1 MNMHTASLSLL
12 FTFGCALA
20 ASAQDQPKH
29 EAPPQED
36 PKAIHVES
44 FVKRLTISGEF
55 RTRFEFR
62 DPLGY
67 ANAVQL
73 EESQDLL
80 HIRVRLN
87 FDVQVTDH
95 LRGFVQI
102 QDQRFAGQ
110 EPVSVPASGNPLL
123 PFSTASG
130 DGKNTDVHQAY
141 IEIQDMWDEDLDLR
155 IGRFNMCYGSRR
167 LLCNF
172 DYHPVGNTWDGVHG
186 HYGKD
191 KFWIDGWYTI
201 VQERNAPVTAGASIE
216 DASDDV
222 DFWGFYSQYQF
233 GTEFAVE
240 GFLFARR
247 AQFDVPPAGQNPYED
262 ETYGL
267 RIFGKAG
274 GFDYEAEFALQTG
287 TNSPTGLADLD
298 KDAKGGAAMVGYTFG
313 DLPLRPRL
321 AVEYTYASGDKD
333 PADGNDESFSPPY
346 PGAHI
351 YNGYDGHILDAEGKV
366 RAAVREAAARGV
378 VFDVGHAGV
387 HFDLEVARAGL
398 AQGLAPTTL
407 STDIVRPMVA
417 RRVYTLPDVMSEF
430 LGLDMPLD
438 EVIRAVTEA
447 PARAIGEE
455 GRLGTLVPG
464 AMGDAAVLELE
475 SGAFMYSD
483 HAGRE
488 LHTTRRIAPV
498 LTIRAGRR
506 WRPR

>member
-1 MNMHTASLSLL
+1 MNKHIALVCVVFSLVLSLS
-12 FTFGCALA
+12 
-20 ASAQDQPKH
+20 ASAQDTHQAETPK
-29 EAPPQED
+29 QEE
-36 PKAIHVES
+36 PKGMHVES

-351 YNGYDGHILDAEGKV
+351 YNGYADQVAMRNIREWKFIVQAEP
-366 RAAVREAAARGV
+366 
-378 VFDVGHAGV
+378 FDDTVIQV
-387 HFDLEVARAGL
+387 DYFLFDLDRVEDAWFNFLQVPIRPGD
-398 AQGLAPTTL
+398 PTGAA
-407 STDIVRPMVA
+407 SKD
-417 RRVYTLPDVMSEF
+417 
-430 LGLDMPLD
+430 
-438 EVIRAVTEA
+438 
-447 PARAIGEE
+447 
-455 GRLGTLVPG
+455 LGTELDLHARWTYDQKLSFWGGLCWFWPG
-464 AMGDAAVLELE
+464 GFVEDT
-475 SGAFMYSD
+475 
-483 HAGRE
+483 AGTDKSMRWYF
-488 LHTTRRIAPV
+488 LQAT
-498 LTIRAGRR
+498 LTF
-506 WRPR
+506 